1 MLVLALPSEADR
13 VEVKANGQTCEGKS
27 TPNMAATESA
37 VPFASPA
44 PRQHSSL
51 PASPTLTNPDMILP
65 DYDRSPSPV
74 GYGDPM
80 QSTWSSTQ
88 PGQAPNQNSIYT
100 SQAHQYNAYTVVNNS
115 SPITPIIYGNGTM
128 LSDIGEVTE
137 AESTPGKPSPPRHR
151 YPVTAIAMPASGL
164 KVIEDSEGDA
174 ALRSSPTIGKNS
186 VGEKNSALSSIRKRA
201 KAAQRERRSS
211 SDSNSTITDHDH
223 ITNHPVFADFDDTVS
238 VGESVFQGDDEES
251 LASSYVD
258 DSSLADGP
266 HAPSLGMN
274 PRDNGQRYS
283 TAQLSK
289 RAEQILANAKKRL
302 TVSSESSASDVLG
315 CHADIFVKH
324 MEDNLSRARSSLLV
338 ANSYSPTTSSP
349 SPPIIRASTALM
361 MSTTGQISPASGH
374 HRTGSDNALRIGIPV
389 KVYPQRSSSV
399 LGISPGPRHPGLT
412 VSRSADQLNGQFNR
426 QRASYIM
433 RDASLEPLGE
443 DDVSRPHRRSELNP
457 RFRYSS
463 LTSPTFGLPA
473 EKGLS
478 RSASTSHMRDI
489 KDQVNDLKGKISSLR
504 EQARADSLKR
514 SSLQSLRTPSPFT
527 HSKIGQWHTSAV
539 DNSDQAPENGNFARP
554 SWSGDSAG
562 EDSFWDGDLSA
573 QNQAIPEEEFPG
585 DNAGTDVDEM
595 ENQDDELEQFS
606 PDPFEYDFPRGVR
619 DDSDDMH
626 TENGDAEEDGV
637 IVEEPDLEDEEEVDA
652 GDDAVSDSGDSVYHE
667 SVQHVL
673 SHEDREDAFD
683 YEHFFLHSA
692 MGTISQRMARRGS
705 DASFTSE
712 ESVETTRGPI
722 VESEEID
729 QGRPLSMTRRGSE
742 TSVSTMDTFATAE
755 EGLSNRQGS
764 LDLSREEAEVPV
776 EVEKAVDDEDDE
788 AADEVEP
795 EAFPVLPTSSTA
807 FERPETPPT
816 AKRATFAGIGS
827 PLYTA
832 SSPGPGGTRLDSL
845 YSTIR
850 RPMSSTAM
858 TRPHAPSTSS
868 FESTGTTRSFPLVN
882 RPTSK
887 SSGSS
892 GVPTPDGRS
901 SDSDGKTASSI
912 LFSPLASQNS
922 SVINGEKPHSISLH
936 STSSSTS
943 LMEKNGTTAVLETLP
958 RDDQFMV
965 ERLVASLGRCVLGLT
980 ENSKTSVEA
989 RMYRRR
995 LDAARRILEGLDKV

>member
-1 MLVLALPSEADR
+1 M
-13 VEVKANGQTCEGKS
+13 
-27 TPNMAATESA
+27 ESA

-44 PRQHSSL
+44 AHQHSSL

-65 DYDRSPSPV
+65 DYERSPSPI
-74 GYGDPM
+74 GYSDAM

-88 PGQAPNQNSIYT
+88 PGQAP
-100 SQAHQYNAYTVVNNS
+100 HQYNAYPVGNNAI
-115 SPITPIIYGNGTM
+115 PITPIIYGNGTM

-151 YPVTAIAMPASGL
+151 YTVNASAVPAPGL
-164 KVIEDSEGDA
+164 KVVEDSEGDA
-174 ALRSSPTIGKNS
+174 ALRSSPTIGKTS
-186 VGEKNSALSSIRKRA
+186 VVDKTSALSSIKKRA
-201 KAAQRERRSS
+201 KAEQRERRSS

-223 ITNHPVFADFDDTVS
+223 IQNPPVFADFDDTVS

-266 HAPSLGMN
+266 PALSSGMN
-274 PRDNGQRYS
+274 PRDSGQRYS

-302 TVSSESSASDVLG
+302 TSFA
-315 CHADIFVKH
+315 A
-324 MEDNLSRARSSLLV
+324 
-338 ANSYSPTTSSP
+338 
-349 SPPIIRASTALM
+349 
-361 MSTTGQISPASGH
+361 ASGH

-443 DDVSRPHRRSELNP
+443 DVVSPSYRRSELNP
-457 RFRYSS
+457 KCRYSS
-463 LTSPTFGLPA
+463 LTSPTFGSAA

-478 RSASTSHMRDI
+478 RSASTSQMRDI
-489 KDQVNDLKGKISSLR
+489 KDHVNDLKGKISSLR
-504 EQARADSLKR
+504 QQARADSLKR

-527 HSKIGQWHTSAV
+527 HSKIGQWYTSAAG
-539 DNSDQAPENGNFARP
+539 NSDRAPEIKNMAIP
-554 SWSGDSAG
+554 SWSGESAD
-562 EDSFWDGDLSA
+562 EDSFWDGDLGA
-573 QNQAIPEEEFPG
+573 QDQATPDEGSPG
-585 DNAGTDVDEM
+585 DIVGTDVHGLDV
-595 ENQDDELEQFS
+595 QDDELEQFS
-606 PDPFEYDFPRGVR
+606 PDPFEYDIVRGVR

-637 IVEEPDLEDEEEVDA
+637 MVEEPEFEDGESVDN
-652 GDDAVSDSGDSVYHE
+652 GDDAVSDSGDSIYHE

-692 MGTISQRMARRGS
+692 MGTISQRLARRES

-712 ESVETTRGPI
+712 DSVETTRGPI
-722 VESEEID
+722 VESEDTD
-729 QGRPLSMTRRGSE
+729 QEKPPSMTRRGSE
-742 TSVSTMDTFATAE
+742 TSISTMDSFATAE
-755 EGLSNRQGS
+755 EALSSRQGS
-764 LDLSREEAEVPV
+764 LDLNREEV
-776 EVEKAVDDEDDE
+776 EAPLGTEQAVEDEDDE

-795 EAFPVLPTSSTA
+795 EAFPVLPASSTA

-816 AKRATFAGIGS
+816 AKRATFAGVGS

-832 SSPGPGGTRLDSL
+832 TSPAPGGTRLGSL
-845 YSTIR
+845 YSAIR

-858 TRPHAPSTSS
+858 TRSHASSTSS

-887 SSGSS
+887 ASGSS
-892 GVPTPDGRS
+892 GIFTPDGRS
-901 SDSDGKTASSI
+901 SDSDGKTASI
-912 LFSPLASQNS
+912 LFSSRASQNS
-922 SVINGEKPHSISLH
+922 SAINGETNHSISLH
-936 STSSSTS
+936 STTSSTS

-958 RDDQFMV
+958 RDDQFLV

-980 ENSKTSVEA
+980 ENSKTSMEA

-995 LDAARRILEGLDKV
+995 IDAARKILEGFDKV